1 MTRVKR
7 GFVARRRR
15 NKVLKLAKG
24 FRGSHS
30 VLFRTAQQR
39 TLKALSLAYFDR
51 REEKRNFRSLWIR
64 RVNSFV
70 RDTALTG
77 AHEVSSGPHSSGSTG
92 GESVKA
98 KLSYSRFM
106 FSLKKSQ
113 VALNRKVLAQLA
125 IYDPI
130 SMKTIIQESTAS
142 ANAAG
147 K

>member
-51 REEKRNFRSLWIR
+51 REGKRNFRSLWIR

-70 RDTALTG
+70 RDTALTSG
-77 AHEVSSGPHSSGSTG
+77 AHSKSGGSVG
-92 GESVKA
+92 GESGQSKM
-98 KLSYSRFM
+98 SYSRFM

-113 VALNRKVLAQLA
+113 VGLNRKVLSQLA
-125 IYDPI
+125 IYDPV
-130 SMKTIIQESTAS
+130 SMKTIIQETT
-142 ANAAG
+142 

>member
-51 REEKRNFRSLWIR
+51 REGKRNFRSLWIR

-70 RDTALTG
+70 RDSAFTSET
-77 AHEVSSGPHSSGSTG
+77 HSKSGSPG
-92 GESVKA
+92 GESAHSKM
-98 KLSYSRFM
+98 SYSRFM

-113 VALNRKVLAQLA
+113 VGLNRKVLAQLA
-125 IYDPI
+125 VYDPV
-130 SMKTIIQESTAS
+130 SMKTILQETL
-142 ANAAG
+142 

>member
-7 GFVARRRR
+7 GYVARRRR

-51 REEKRNFRSLWIR
+51 REGKRNFRSLWIR

-70 RDTALTG
+70 RDQTPPGL
-77 AHEVSSGPHSSGSTG
+77 S
-92 GESVKA
+92 A
-98 KLSYSRFM
+98 KLSYSTFM
-106 FSLKKSQ
+106 FSLKNSQ

-125 IYDPI
+125 VYDPV
-130 SMKTIIQESTAS
+130 SMKTIVKETTVNSRP
-142 ANAAG
+142 
-147 K
+147 

>member
-39 TLKALSLAYFDR
+39 TLKALSLSYFDR
-51 REEKRNFRSLWIR
+51 REGKRNFRSLWIR

-70 RDTALTG
+70 RET
-77 AHEVSSGPHSSGSTG
+77 AHEYNPPGLA
-92 GESVKA
+92 A
-98 KLSYSRFM
+98 KLSYSTFM
-106 FSLKKSQ
+106 FSLKNSQ

-125 IYDPI
+125 IYDPV
-130 SMKTIIQESTAS
+130 SMKTIVKDTTIKFGS
-142 ANAAG
+142 
-147 K
+147 

>member
-70 RDTALTG
+70 RANFAGIYTAGQNPEKGSIT
-77 AHEVSSGPHSSGSTG
+77 SSIG
-92 GESVKA
+92 GESA
-98 KLSYSRFM
+98 KSKMSYSRFM
-106 FSLKKSQ
+106 FSLKKAQ
-113 VALNRKVLAQLA
+113 VGLNRKVLAQLA
-125 IYDPI
+125 VYDPV
-130 SMKTIIQESTAS
+130 SMKTILQETT
-142 ANAAG
+142 

>member
-70 RDTALTG
+70 RDTALNDEFSDSGTG
-77 AHEVSSGPHSSGSTG
+77 VTTINGKS
-92 GESVKA
+92 KM
-98 KLSYSRFM
+98 SYSRFM

-113 VALNRKVLAQLA
+113 IGLNRKVLAQLA
-125 IYDPI
+125 IYDPV
-130 SMKTIIQESTAS
+130 SMKTILQEATKK
-142 ANAAG
+142 G
-147 K
+147 

>member
-15 NKVLKLAKG
+15 NKILKLAKG

-70 RDTALTG
+70 RDTAGTSGQPPTG
-77 AHEVSSGPHSSGSTG
+77 L
-92 GESVKA
+92 KM
-98 KLSYSRFM
+98 SYSRFM

-113 VALNRKVLAQLA
+113 VGLNRKVLAQLSV
-125 IYDPI
+125 YDPV
-130 SMKTIIQESTAS
+130 SMKKIIQETTKSV
-142 ANAAG
+142 
-147 K
+147 